1 MTRIEGEEL
10 FERLLKI
17 VEGEISE
24 NVEYYLLLQQL
35 QYYDYCMSDKFEKA
49 FYEEVQ
55 NAIDLETEWKTEE

>member
-1 MTRIEGEEL
+1 MDRIEGEEL

-17 VEGEISE
+17 VEGESSE

-49 FYEEVQ
+49 FYNEVKQ
-55 NAIDLETEWKTEE
+55 AIRFETEWHLEE